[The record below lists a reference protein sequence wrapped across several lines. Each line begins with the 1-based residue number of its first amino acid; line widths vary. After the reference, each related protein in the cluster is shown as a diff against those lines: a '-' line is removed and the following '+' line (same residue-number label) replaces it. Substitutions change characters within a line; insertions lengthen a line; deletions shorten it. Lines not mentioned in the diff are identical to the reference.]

1 MGRYAQYKQETQLQG
16 RYQQTKPVEISPL
29 VKQANQNRGTVG
41 GSTFGASQALGT
53 ASLTNLALTSPK
65 PKAPTFLDK
74 QKENIQALRTGE
86 VKPMDVVK
94 ELPSG
99 AGRVATAIAKG
110 TFGFGKQIV
119 NTFTNVASKG
129 GRILGEGVAYAT
141 NKDVREQYEKGRTD
155 ILPTIT
161 DTTVGDMAKYTV
173 AAGIEAS
180 LYKYIPPIVKQA
192 LKTRV
197 GLGALEGAGFA
208 ITDGLARDKSAEEII
223 KSMPTYGVAGAT
235 LSVVAPYILPILKAE
250 VANVPKEI
258 KLLFNEID
266 KVPKKSKVPVTGENP
281 RHEDYLREQGY
292 EPEVPKKGDIFTDED
307 VDSFIG
313 VKSRLGK
320 KPEEQK
326 EIYNK
331 YIKPKVDEIT
341 TIKDDEQ
348 IIFYQPVDG
357 AEQFINT
364 RLERSFWN
372 NIDENFKVEVVKKSE
387 LQTTGIKQKD
397 AVGERLLVREQT
409 TPKTVEVPSEQL
421 PVGTGET
428 KVSRLEARAK
438 GIKDDINKLTEAE
451 AEELGLSTYQKSDQE
466 KNIATGLKYFEGKED
481 EAIAILNGQK
491 TMPKEVNI
499 ETNALLIGMIRKA
512 EAEGNTALIQ
522 KLATS
527 TRVRSL
533 ASTRAGQEIS
543 ILQKLDP
550 DGVISKIAEVE
561 NVRIKAFERKS
572 GTTVSETKKNLS
584 KKAREQVDLTKLKL
598 KEVNSLLD
606 SITC

>member
-1 MGRYAQYKQETQLQG
+1 VEALVNMIEPRQIVTASEVKARQIVTNKPNPVQFKIPQG
-16 RYQQTKPVEISPL
+16 S
-29 VKQANQNRGTVG
+29 
-41 GSTFGASQALGT
+41 STAVGASQALGT
-53 ASLTNLALTSPK
+53 ASMRTLLSNAPK
-65 PKAPTFLDK
+65 PKQPTFVDK

-94 ELPSG
+94 EVPRAVVKVG
-99 AGRVATAIAKG
+99 AKTGGFIA
-110 TFGFGKQIV
+110 
-119 NTFTNVASKG
+119 NTLVPAVKNFTKKTGS
-129 GRILGEGVAYAT
+129 IIGEGLAYALDP
-141 NKDVREQYEKGRTD
+141 NVRKEYESGRTD

-161 DTTVGDMAKYTV
+161 ETTQKDIVKSTVGAGLEMAVYNYFPDV
-173 AAGIEAS
+173 ARKAIVARGGI
-180 LYKYIPPIVKQA
+180 
-192 LKTRV
+192 
-197 GLGALEGAGFA
+197 GALEGIGFA
-208 ITDGLARDKSAEEII
+208 VSTGLAEDKTPEEII
-223 KSMPTYGVAGAT
+223 KSLPAYGVTGAVAGLA
-235 LSVVAPYILPILKAE
+235 SPYLLPILKAE
-250 VANVPKEI
+250 VGKVTPEVKNLFKGIYSEVKGKPPVKPTTPKISEKTSEEIEDEAVQRAIYGKREDIPVDSIQQKVNRDSVLDYNKKGVYTRLDENLSKEFQNELKSIPDEDFQKDILHVTQIERVTQNPNVP
-258 KLLFNEID
+258 
-266 KVPKKSKVPVTGENP
+266 
-281 RHEDYLREQGY
+281 YRE
-292 EPEVPKKGDIFTDED
+292 V
-307 VDSFIG
+307 S
-313 VKSRLGK
+313 
-320 KPEEQK
+320 
-326 EIYNK
+326 
-331 YIKPKVDEIT
+331 
-341 TIKDDEQ
+341 
-348 IIFYQPVDG
+348 
-357 AEQFINT
+357 
-364 RLERSFWN
+364 
-372 NIDENFKVEVVKKSE
+372 IDELRKMSPTANKAFERIEARKK
-387 LQTTGIKQKD
+387 
-397 AVGERLLVREQT
+397 T

-421 PVGTGET
+421 PVGSGET